1 MENNNE
7 VKRAAG
13 KLAICHTTPTNIYV
27 ASDEFRDS
35 GNKAKY
41 VFQITQQKSD
51 GSIDIIDY
59 KNAEFL
65 ITAWN
70 EYDKLK
76 EDNAALLNILKRIK
90 DVLSL
95 HSGTKV
101 FSDEF
106 EMEIKETIKQVE
118 NK

>member
-7 VKRAAG
+7 VKRAPG

-76 EDNAALLNILKRIK
+76 EDNAAILNILQRINN
-90 DVLSL
+90 VISIPAV
-95 HSGTKV
+95 SKV
-101 FSDEF
+101 FSHDLQIA
-106 EMEIKETIKQVE
+106 IKKATKQAS